1 MFINFV
7 SLMLINLVAGLVLL
21 AYFVYDGLDS
31 PDRQKYTPGF
41 AIVGLIASITGFFM
55 IFTWPLPA
63 SYNIAFGETSVMFGL
78 LFLGA
83 ALATGL
89 SWHLIS
95 VAIYGFIA
103 GLAAIDYGARILS
116 LGLTQAPAAAGAGYI
131 LAGLAGVLT
140 IPAAL
145 WHSNRLLRLILVA
158 VLLGAAGIFAVT
170 GYAAIWAHLSD
181 YLKWVPFTLR
191 AS

>member
-7 SLMLINLVAGLVLL
+7 AVMLINLVAGLVLL
-21 AYFVYDGLDS
+21 AYFVYDGLDN
-31 PDRQKYTPGF
+31 PNRQKYVPGF
-41 AIVGLIASITGFFM
+41 AITGLIAAITGFFM
-55 IFTWPLPA
+55 IFTWPLPS
-63 SYNIAFGETSVMFGL
+63 SYNIAFGEASVMFGL

-83 ALATGL
+83 ALAMGL
-89 SWHLIS
+89 GWHLIS

-116 LGLTQAPAAAGAGYI
+116 LGLTQAPIAAGAGYI
-131 LAGLAGVLT
+131 LAGLAGVLA

-145 WHSNRLLRLILVA
+145 WHNNRILRLVLVLI
-158 VLLGAAGIFAVT
+158 LLGAAGIFAVI

-191 AS
+191 TS